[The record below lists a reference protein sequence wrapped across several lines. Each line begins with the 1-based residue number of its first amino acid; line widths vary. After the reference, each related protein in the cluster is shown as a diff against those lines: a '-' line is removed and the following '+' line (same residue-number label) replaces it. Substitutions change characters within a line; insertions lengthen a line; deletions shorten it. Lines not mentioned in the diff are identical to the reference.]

1 METALQCAR
10 AEQGVTSLGAL
21 LQHGACSV
29 DKTGVM
35 NTMPHQ
41 GSDDPR
47 KLREVIART
56 QTLAAEHAVASV
68 VVGFAARE
76 GSLLFPDFL
85 AYLESELRVE
95 DQIFRL
101 TRERALLVLRDVEV
115 QQAESVVERLRAN
128 FEREF
133 PSSRGVDVKIRYLAV
148 SPGPVSISVKSVL
161 PAIFGG
167 TVEPD

>member
-1 METALQCAR
+1 
-10 AEQGVTSLGAL
+10 
-21 LQHGACSV
+21 
-29 DKTGVM
+29 M
-35 NTMPHQ
+35 NTMPNQ

-56 QTLAAEHAVASV
+56 RTLAAEHAVASV

-101 TRERALLVLRDVEV
+101 TRERALLILRDVGVE
-115 QQAESVVERLRAN
+115 QAESVVERLRGN

-133 PSSRGVDVKIRYLAV
+133 PSSRGVDATIRYLAV
-148 SPGPVSISVKSVL
+148 APGSVSISVKSVL
-161 PAIFGG
+161 PAVFGG
-167 TVEPD
+167 VVEAD

>member
-1 METALQCAR
+1 
-10 AEQGVTSLGAL
+10 
-21 LQHGACSV
+21 
-29 DKTGVM
+29 M
-35 NTMPHQ
+35 NTMPHH

-47 KLREVIART
+47 KLRDVIART
-56 QTLAAEHAVASV
+56 QMLAAEHAVASV

-101 TRERALLVLRDVEV
+101 TRERALLVLRDVLVE
-115 QQAESVVERLRAN
+115 QARSVVERLRAN

-133 PSSRGVDVKIRYLAV
+133 PSPRGVEVSIRYLAV
-148 SPGPVSISVKSVL
+148 TPGPVSISVKSVL
-161 PAIFGG
+161 PAVFGDA
-167 TVEPD
+167 VAPD